1 MLAPQEV
8 LIRDMWMQ
16 MWYTY

>member
-16 MWYTY
+16 M

>member
-1 MLAPQEV
+1 MLALQEV

-16 MWYTY
+16 MWSTY